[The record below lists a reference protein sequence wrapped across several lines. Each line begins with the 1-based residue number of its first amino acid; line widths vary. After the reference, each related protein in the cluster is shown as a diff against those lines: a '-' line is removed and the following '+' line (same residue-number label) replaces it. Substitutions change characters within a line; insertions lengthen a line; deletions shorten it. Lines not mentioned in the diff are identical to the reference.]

1 MEILKAIGTGAVCGI
16 GLGAGLYFFMTSPE
30 FQSSGTGR
38 MVMTKI
44 VPPIAAVVDRA
55 NDRSS

>member
-16 GLGAGLYFFMTSPE
+16 GLGVGLYFFMTSPE

-38 MVMTKI
+38 M
-44 VPPIAAVVDRA
+44 
-55 NDRSS
+55 